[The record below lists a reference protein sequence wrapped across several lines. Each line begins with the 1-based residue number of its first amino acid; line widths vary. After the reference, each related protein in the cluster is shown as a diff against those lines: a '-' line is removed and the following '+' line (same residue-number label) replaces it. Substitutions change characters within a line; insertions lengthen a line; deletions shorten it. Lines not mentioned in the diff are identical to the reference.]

1 MRIAWICNKPLK
13 SVVKAAG
20 IDGGN
25 FGGWLDST
33 AADLLSMPGNE
44 LMVLFLG
51 DGKVEGVDGNLAY
64 ASFAWGSGR
73 DEVS

>member
-1 MRIAWICNKPLK
+1 MRRAWICNKPLK

-51 DGKVEGVDGNLAY
+51 DG
-64 ASFAWGSGR
+64 
-73 DEVS
+73 